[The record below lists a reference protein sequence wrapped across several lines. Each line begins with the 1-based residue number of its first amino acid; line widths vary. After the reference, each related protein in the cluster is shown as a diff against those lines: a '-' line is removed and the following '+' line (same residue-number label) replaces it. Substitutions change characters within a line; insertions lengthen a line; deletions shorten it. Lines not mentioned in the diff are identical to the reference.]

1 MIIGKEK
8 EVLFFEKQIY
18 DCVVKDDGINPVYY
32 KVYGEEYAL
41 SCTQKEFNTYFVLIN
56 KK

>member
-1 MIIGKEK
+1 MKIGKEE
-8 EVLFFEKQIY
+8 EVLFFERQIY

-41 SCTQKEFNTYFVLIN
+41 SCTHKEFNTYFVLIN